1 MSGRRLRRRMLSKLD
16 AGSSPAGG
24 ATADTVTRT
33 NPAGSESGAR
43 ETVNFVRATGSRCM
57 HPIGSRLAPR
67 TRPSLPWN
75 LTSASAFIG

>member
-1 MSGRRLRRRMLSKLD
+1 MLSKLD

-43 ETVNFVRATGSRCM
+43 ETVNFVRATGSRCVQR
-57 HPIGSRLAPR
+57 IRFRLAPR
-67 TRPSLPWN
+67 TCLGLPWN
-75 LTSASAFIG
+75 LASASAL